1 MFMKKAIL
9 FPGYGSQFVGMAKE
23 LYDESR
29 IMQEYFEEAAN
40 CLDTN
45 FVKLCFASSDADITQ
60 APAAY
65 TSTFLVS
72 CSIYSLIKDR
82 GIVADLVAGYNT
94 GEYAA
99 LYASGSITFPDGLYL
114 LNKLAQQY
122 QAFLETADVVTIGV
136 DGLSADELQKICK
149 KISKKNAQV
158 IIGIYQTDTLHIVS
172 GHRVAIDELRIQ
184 LCEQEKVRCTHPGL
198 QVGLHSSLMDPVIEQ
213 FKMYL
218 EKVDF
223 RDPVIP
229 CMDSQARLLATGEQ
243 VKENVIDSIHM
254 PIYWNRVLDSLAG
267 YDMIIQVGPGDQLT
281 ALAKE
286 KYPDKLIITVQTK
299 QDLEELAPYLPKD
312 ESNTE
317 TP

>member
-1 MFMKKAIL
+1 MKKAIL
-9 FPGYGSQFVGMAKE
+9 FPGYGSQYVGMAKE

-45 FVKLCFASSDADITQ
+45 FVKLCFASSDSDVTQ

-65 TSTFLVS
+65 TSIFLVS

-94 GEYAA
+94 GEYAV

-122 QAFLETADVVTIGV
+122 QSFLETADVATMRV
-136 DGLSADELQKICK
+136 DGLSTDELQKICK
-149 KISKKNAQV
+149 KVSKKGAQV
-158 IIGIYQTDTLHIVS
+158 TIGIYQADTVHIVS
-172 GHRVAIDELRIQ
+172 GHRVAIDELR
-184 LCEQEKVRCTHPGL
+184 LKVCEQETVNCFDPGL
-198 QVGLHSSLMDPVIEQ
+198 QVGLHSSLMNPVIDQ

-223 RDPVIP
+223 KDPVIA

-254 PIYWNRVLDSLAG
+254 PIYWNRVLDSLVG
-267 YDMIIQVGPGDQLT
+267 YDMIIQVGPGDQLS

-286 KYPDKLIITVQTK
+286 KYPDKLIITVQTR
-299 QDLEELAPYLPKD
+299 QDFEELTPYLSKD
-312 ESNTE
+312 ESDTE